1 MTMSSNPTHG
11 YNTSVGYTFGF
22 YREMAP
28 GWLDLCVQAAG
39 YEAPRRDGS
48 FRYLELGCGQ
58 GFGLCLL
65 AAANSGSE
73 FVGVDIQPDH
83 IAHARQLAESAGL
96 TNVGFVEA
104 DFADLAE
111 RWPDDL
117 GTFDYVTLHGILTWV
132 SPKLRQAAADCVGH
146 ATHAGSLVYAGY
158 NSQPSWLGMVPFQHF
173 MKLFQKESGK
183 PVNAAIEDSVSLFER
198 LRAGNAPGFQVLPV
212 LDARLQTMR
221 SHSASYLSHEYLND
235 YWQPLWHT
243 EVADIFAQAGLQFA
257 GSATISDSL
266 LPDALSP
273 QLRDL
278 IAGQEDGGLR
288 QDVQDFAIN
297 QGFRRDIFC
306 RGELKPLRGGFPAD
320 DARFVLVTQPEAG
333 TELPVP
339 TSYDR
344 LSLPYRDVAPIVQAL
359 GNGPRSGEELAS
371 VAGLVDKEFRRLII
385 LLIQA
390 GVVAVMADQPGN
402 PDAANRLNAAI
413 ARAACDRG
421 PYEQLAAAQIGSAI
435 GASQIEL
442 MLLDSWL
449 EVSDR
454 TDAKAVGDGVWDR
467 MTRIGQK
474 LYHQGQQVDDAIA
487 RDQLQDVAAAF
498 LRDNLPRWRQL
509 GVVE

>member
-1 MTMSSNPTHG
+1 MSSDRTHG

-28 GWLDLCVQAAG
+28 AWLDLCVEAAG
-39 YEAPRRDGS
+39 YEAPRRNGP

-83 IAHARQLAESAGL
+83 IAHARKLAEAGGL
-96 TNVGFVEA
+96 TNVGFVEG
-104 DFADLAE
+104 DFADLAQ

-117 GTFDYVTLHGILTWV
+117 GSFDYVTLHGILTWV
-132 SPKLRQAAADCVGH
+132 SPQLRQAAADCVGH
-146 ATHAGSLVYAGY
+146 ATHDGSLVYAGY

-173 MKLFQKESGK
+173 MKLLQTESGK
-183 PVNAAIEDSVSLFER
+183 PANAVIEDTVALFER
-198 LRAGNAPGFQVLPV
+198 LRAGNAAGFQVLPV

-221 SHSASYLSHEYLND
+221 SHSASYLAHEYLND
-235 YWQPLWHT
+235 YWQPLWQS
-243 EVADIFAQAGLQFA
+243 EVAELFKPAGLRFA
-257 GSATISDSL
+257 GSATLSDSL
-266 LPDALSP
+266 LPDALPP
-273 QLRDL
+273 QLREQ
-278 IAGQEDGGLR
+278 ISGQEDRLR

-306 RGELKPLRGGFPAD
+306 RGELKPLRNGFPASD
-320 DARFVLVTQPEAG
+320 EHFILATQPEAG
-333 TELPVP
+333 DDLPVP
-339 TSYDR
+339 LSYDQFT
-344 LSLPYRDVAPIVQAL
+344 LPDREAAPILDELAD
-359 GNGPRSGEELAS
+359 GPRTGGELAS
-371 VAGLVDKEFRRLII
+371 AAGLADQQFKRLMI

-390 GVVAVMADQPGN
+390 GAVAVTARPTGN
-402 PDAANRLNAAI
+402 PEAAQRLNAAI
-413 ARAACDRG
+413 ARAACDRS
-421 PYEQLAAAQIGSAI
+421 PYEQLAAARLGTAI
-435 GASQIEL
+435 GVSQIEL

-449 EVSDR
+449 QASDR

-487 RDQLQDVAAAF
+487 GDQLEGVAAAF
-498 LRDNLPRWRQL
+498 LSDNLPRWREL